1 MTIAYE
7 LQDKLKGYISE
18 NLERRLQEI
27 FKDQTVEVETSL
39 FTPPHE
45 DKADL
50 TIFIS
55 IGTKFYE
62 ISEAVA
68 SNFEVYC
75 TEKGL
80 TDEECYE
87 AYEKA
92 YKEELE
98 EINREHTIPVEGKI
112 TMKLNEDSETEIEV
126 YPLKCDG
133 DNCIAGLGINIYIY
147 QLPLDL
153 LDKNKDIIVDTI
165 VKFVDSIYDLY
176 TSL

>member
-1 MTIAYE
+1 MSTIDTVFE
-7 LQDKLKGYISE
+7 LKNYINE
-18 NLERRLQEI
+18 NLGRRLEDL
-27 FKDQTVEVETSL
+27 FKDHVVDIETSL
-39 FTPPHE
+39 FIPPHE

-68 SNFEVYC
+68 SNFEAYC
-75 TEKGL
+75 TENEL

-98 EINREHTIPVEGKI
+98 EINKEHTIPIEGKI
-112 TMKLNEDSETEIEV
+112 VVRESNDSKTEIEV

-133 DNCIAGLGINIYIY
+133 DNCIVGLGINIYVY
-147 QLPLDL
+147 QIPLNL
-153 LDKNKDIIVDTI
+153 LDKNKDIIVDAI
-165 VKFVDSIYDLY
+165 VKFVNSIYDLY
-176 TSL
+176 ATL